1 MQTRPDREARSSL
14 ASMNSHSSMR
24 LVRGTPVLL
33 LIGSWRKVP
42 AGVGLLISA
51 VMATVMD
58 RRGRDTRLSRPGPH
72 ASDVDVCRECVGA

>member
-33 LIGSWRKVP
+33 LIGLRRKVP

-58 RRGRDTRLSRPGPH
+58 RRGRDTRLS
-72 ASDVDVCRECVGA
+72 